1 MNVIW
6 VSASQLCETLSYFE
20 LTFVMIR
27 IADAMELWQSA
38 ILLRKADA
46 DAAELLGLSLFF
58 IQARYFSLFF
68 MW

>member
-1 MNVIW
+1 
-6 VSASQLCETLSYFE
+6 
-20 LTFVMIR
+20 MIR

-46 DAAELLGLSLFF
+46 NAAELLGLSLFF